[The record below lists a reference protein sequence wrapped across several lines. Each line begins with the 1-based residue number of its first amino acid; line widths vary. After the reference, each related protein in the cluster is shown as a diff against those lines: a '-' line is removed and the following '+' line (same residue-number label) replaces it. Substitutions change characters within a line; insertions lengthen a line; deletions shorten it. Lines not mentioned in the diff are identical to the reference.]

1 MYNTQFKVKYNDI
14 ETELV
19 EKLNNK
25 ETTEY
30 NLEDVSDICSKL
42 YRDELMTVFDVHY
55 ILDDKLDQGM
65 KNIYKIMIRNEKFK
79 QITDDLINA
88 YLQEFI
94 KTKEREGEGE
104 GEGEGEEKEEEQT
117 QKQEVKQLE
126 QFQQVRQLVLLI
138 LFSQN
143 IFYIT
148 HKCICQQMEQ
158 CTINDDLLVILK
170 QKSTELLLSNYC

>member
-1 MYNTQFKVKYNDI
+1 MYNTQFDVKYNYI
-14 ETELV
+14 ETELI

-25 ETTEY
+25 ETTDY

-42 YRDELMTVFDVHY
+42 YRDELMTVFDVNF
-55 ILDDKLDQGM
+55 ILDDKLEQGM
-65 KNIYKIMIRNEKFK
+65 KNIYKIMIKNEKFK

-88 YLQEFI
+88 YLLEFI
-94 KTKEREGEGE
+94 QTKERGEEEGEDE
-104 GEGEGEEKEEEQT
+104 ILT
-117 QKQEVKQLE
+117 QKQEVKNFEQL
-126 QFQQVRQLVLLI
+126 QQVRQLVLLI

>member
-1 MYNTQFKVKYNDI
+1 MYNTQFDVKYNYI
-14 ETELV
+14 ETELI

-25 ETTEY
+25 ETTDY

-42 YRDELMTVFDVHY
+42 YRDELMTVFDVNF

-65 KNIYKIMIRNEKFK
+65 KNIYKIMIKNEKFK

-88 YLQEFI
+88 YLLEFI
-94 KTKEREGEGE
+94 QTKERGEEEGEDE
-104 GEGEGEEKEEEQT
+104 ILT
-117 QKQEVKQLE
+117 QKQEVKNFEQL
-126 QFQQVRQLVLLI
+126 QQVRQLVLLI

>member
-1 MYNTQFKVKYNDI
+1 MYNTQFDVKYNDI
-14 ETELV
+14 ETELI

-25 ETTEY
+25 ETTNY

-42 YRDELMTVFDVHY
+42 YRDELMSVFDVHF

-65 KNIYKIMIRNEKFK
+65 KNIYKIMIKNEKFK

-88 YLQEFI
+88 YLLEFI
-94 KTKEREGEGE
+94 KTKEC
-104 GEGEGEEKEEEQT
+104 EEEEEEVVLT

-126 QFQQVRQLVLLI
+126 QYQQVRQLVLLI

-158 CTINDDLLVILK
+158 GTINDDLLVSLK
-170 QKSTELLLSNYC
+170 QKSTELLLSNNCL

>member
-1 MYNTQFKVKYNDI
+1 MYNTQFDVKYNDI
-14 ETELV
+14 ETELI

-25 ETTEY
+25 ETTNY

-42 YRDELMTVFDVHY
+42 YRDELMSVFDVHF

-65 KNIYKIMIRNEKFK
+65 KNIYKIMIKNEKFK

-88 YLQEFI
+88 YLLEFI
-94 KTKEREGEGE
+94 QTKEC
-104 GEGEGEEKEEEQT
+104 EEEEEDEVVLT

-158 CTINDDLLVILK
+158 GTINDDLLVTLK
-170 QKSTELLLSNYC
+170 QKSTELLLSNNCF

>member
-1 MYNTQFKVKYNDI
+1 MYNTQFDVKYNDI
-14 ETELV
+14 ETELI

-25 ETTEY
+25 ETTNY

-42 YRDELMTVFDVHY
+42 YRDELMSVFDVHF

-65 KNIYKIMIRNEKFK
+65 KNIYKIMIKNEKFK

-88 YLQEFI
+88 YLLEFI
-94 KTKEREGEGE
+94 QTKEC
-104 GEGEGEEKEEEQT
+104 EEEEEVVLT

-158 CTINDDLLVILK
+158 GTINDDLLVSLK
-170 QKSTELLLSNYC
+170 QKSTELLLSNNCL

>member
-1 MYNTQFKVKYNDI
+1 
-14 ETELV
+14 
-19 EKLNNK
+19 
-25 ETTEY
+25 
-30 NLEDVSDICSKL
+30 
-42 YRDELMTVFDVHY
+42 
-55 ILDDKLDQGM
+55 M
-65 KNIYKIMIRNEKFK
+65 KNIYKIMIKNEKFK

-88 YLQEFI
+88 YLLEFI
-94 KTKEREGEGE
+94 QTKERGEEEEEEGEDE
-104 GEGEGEEKEEEQT
+104 ILT
-117 QKQEVKQLE
+117 QKQEVKNFEQL
-126 QFQQVRQLVLLI
+126 QQVRQLVLLI

>member
-1 MYNTQFKVKYNDI
+1 MYNTQFDVKYNYI
-14 ETELV
+14 ETELI

-25 ETTEY
+25 ETTDY

-42 YRDELMTVFDVHY
+42 YRDELMTVFDVNF

-65 KNIYKIMIRNEKFK
+65 KNIYKIMIKNEKFK

-88 YLQEFI
+88 YLLEFI
-94 KTKEREGEGE
+94 QTKER
-104 GEGEGEEKEEEQT
+104 GEEVGEDEILT
-117 QKQEVKQLE
+117 QKQEVKNFEQL
-126 QFQQVRQLVLLI
+126 QQVRQLVLLI

>member
-1 MYNTQFKVKYNDI
+1 MYNTQFDVKYNYI
-14 ETELV
+14 ETELI

-25 ETTEY
+25 ETTDY

-42 YRDELMTVFDVHY
+42 YRDELMTVFDVHF

-65 KNIYKIMIRNEKFK
+65 KNIYKIMIKNEKFK

-88 YLQEFI
+88 YLLEFI
-94 KTKEREGEGE
+94 QTKERGEEEEGEDE
-104 GEGEGEEKEEEQT
+104 ILT
-117 QKQEVKQLE
+117 QKQEVKNFEQL
-126 QFQQVRQLVLLI
+126 QQVRQLVLLI

>member
-1 MYNTQFKVKYNDI
+1 MYNTQFDVKYNDI
-14 ETELV
+14 ETELI
-19 EKLNNK
+19 EKFNNNK
-25 ETTEY
+25 ETTNY

-42 YRDELMTVFDVHY
+42 YRDELMSVFDVHF

-65 KNIYKIMIRNEKFK
+65 KNIYKIMIKNEKFK

-88 YLQEFI
+88 YLLEFI
-94 KTKEREGEGE
+94 QTKEC
-104 GEGEGEEKEEEQT
+104 EEEEEEVVLT

-126 QFQQVRQLVLLI
+126 QYQQVRQLVLLI

-158 CTINDDLLVILK
+158 GTINDDLLVSLK
-170 QKSTELLLSNYC
+170 QKSTELLLSNNCL

>member
-1 MYNTQFKVKYNDI
+1 MYNTQFDVKYNDI
-14 ETELV
+14 ETELI

-25 ETTEY
+25 ETTDY

-42 YRDELMTVFDVHY
+42 YRDELMTVFDVNF

-65 KNIYKIMIRNEKFK
+65 KNIYKIMIKNEKFK

-88 YLQEFI
+88 YLLEFI
-94 KTKEREGEGE
+94 QTKERGEEEGEDE
-104 GEGEGEEKEEEQT
+104 ILT
-117 QKQEVKQLE
+117 QKQEVKNFEQL
-126 QFQQVRQLVLLI
+126 QQVRQLVLLI